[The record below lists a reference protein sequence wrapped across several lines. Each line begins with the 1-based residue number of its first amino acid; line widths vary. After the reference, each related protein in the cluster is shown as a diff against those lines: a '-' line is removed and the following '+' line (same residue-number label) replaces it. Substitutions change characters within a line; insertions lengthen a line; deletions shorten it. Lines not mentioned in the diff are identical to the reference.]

1 MKHTIKLSLIT
12 GIFLNINLI
21 ANEKLEDINVISAT
35 KTLQNINSTTSNIE
49 VITAQE
55 IEERHYTTVTQALN
69 SLSGINF
76 TSNGGLGT
84 STAIYMRGMA
94 SKRLLVLLNGV
105 RQNDITGLSGTD
117 FSNLIVADIAQIEV
131 IKGSQSGI
139 WGADASA
146 GVINIITKKAKKG
159 FHNTLS
165 AEYGEF
171 TSSDFGAT
179 LSYGAENYYVKLN
192 AKKLKTDGFSAQ
204 VPHGDDVTKYEDDG
218 YENTTISF
226 DAGVSID
233 ANNKITLSHTIID
246 AKSEFDGGAMKDS
259 PEDKANNSTYD
270 SSSKSKFSRVDYHNK
285 NALVDINLYA
295 SNSDFS
301 REFPA
306 YGSNYDGDVREYGAN
321 GKVDYRDE
329 DFVIVG
335 ADYKKFAHDNAISR
349 EYKNRAIFITNSNTF
364 NKNGKSRTILTQS
377 LRRDIYTAFD
387 SKTTGKIGLKRVHHN
402 IDGLTTSFNYGT
414 AYNVPTLNNLYDPY
428 SGNRNLNSENTKS
441 WDISAELRGVK
452 ITYFKTKVED
462 MIDYV
467 SIYGDDGSW
476 LGGAYDNIEGT
487 STIKGVEIGYQTNIG
502 EDFLISTSY
511 TDLDATN
518 EKGKTLAR
526 RPEKTLK
533 LGVDYYGVEKLHLGL
548 NGEYVGERFSRD
560 DKQGQQT
567 GKYTIANFSTNYQIS
582 PKFSVYGKVDNIMDK
597 RYQTVDGYSTSPRA
611 VYFGVK
617 LEY

>member
-1 MKHTIKLSLIT
+1 MKQTIKLSLIT
-12 GIFLNINLI
+12 VVFLNINLI

-35 KTLQNINSTTSNIE
+35 KTIQNINSTTSNIE

-55 IEERHYTTVTQALN
+55 IEERHYTTVAQALN

-84 STAIYMRGMA
+84 STAVYMRGMA

-105 RQNDITGLSGTD
+105 RQNDITGLSGAD
-117 FSNLIVADIAQIEV
+117 FSNLIITDIAQIEV
-131 IKGSQSGI
+131 IKGAQSGI

-159 FHNTLS
+159 FHSTLS
-165 AEYGEF
+165 AEFGEF
-171 TSSDFGAT
+171 KSSNLGAT
-179 LSYGAENYYVKLN
+179 LSYGADNYYIKLN
-192 AKKLKTDGFSAQ
+192 AKRLKTDGFSAQ
-204 VPHGDDVTKYEDDG
+204 VPRGDNVTKYEDDG

-233 ANNKITLSHTIID
+233 NNNKITLYHTIVD

-259 PEDKANNSTYD
+259 LEDKANNSSYD
-270 SSSKSKFSRVDYHNK
+270 STSKSKFSRVDYHNK
-285 NALVDINLYA
+285 NALGDIDIYA

-306 YGSNYDGDVREYGAN
+306 YGSNYDGDVREYGAD
-321 GKVDYRDE
+321 GKVVYRDE

-335 ADYKKFAHDNAISR
+335 ADYKKFAHDNAIGR

-364 NKNGKSRTILTQS
+364 DKNGNSKTILTQS

-402 IDGLTTSFNYGT
+402 IDDFTTSVNYGT

-428 SGNRNLNSENTKS
+428 SGNRDLNAENTKS
-441 WDISAELRGVK
+441 WDISAEWKGAK
-452 ITYFKTKVED
+452 IGYFKTKVED

-467 SIYGDDGSW
+467 SIYGDDGNW

-487 STIKGVEIGYQTNIG
+487 STIKGFELGYQTNIG

-511 TDLDATN
+511 TKLDATN

-526 RPEKTLK
+526 RPDKTLK
-533 LGVDYYGVEKLHLGL
+533 LGVDYYGVEKLHLAL
-548 NGEYVGERFSRD
+548 HGEYVGERFSRD

-567 GKYTIANFSTNYQIS
+567 GKYTVANFSTNYQIS
-582 PKFSVYGKVDNIMDK
+582 PKFNLYGKVDNITDK

-617 LEY
+617 VEY